1 MGDKS
6 KKEKKQAG
14 CILCTVLLLGIIILL
29 LILYFSLFRPRDPKV
44 QVPTMQLIS
53 LTQTGGG
60 AAGVG
65 GNPNRGGGGIIQSV
79 TLNLQVSM
87 YNPNRADFFVDAG
100 STACLYYNEQ
110 QVGFTPIPPTSIPAQ
125 SFSTASIA
133 LSSSAPISPLL
144 SSSSNN
150 NNNNNYGPNSPYD
163 SYNGV
168 NPQVQLL
175 PLNTSVT
182 ILGHVT
188 TGSLFSHH
196 SDLVS
201 KCCITIALT
210 SAVRPFIQSYTCER
224 SYSLDE

>member
-1 MGDKS
+1 
-6 KKEKKQAG
+6 
-14 CILCTVLLLGIIILL
+14 
-29 LILYFSLFRPRDPKV
+29 
-44 QVPTMQLIS
+44 
-53 LTQTGGG
+53 
-60 AAGVG
+60 
-65 GNPNRGGGGIIQSV
+65 
-79 TLNLQVSM
+79 M

-100 STACLYYNEQ
+100 STACLYYNDQ

-133 LSSSAPISPLL
+133 LSSSAPITPLL
-144 SSSSNN
+144 NSNS
-150 NNNNNYGPNSPYD
+150 YGPNTPYNP
-163 SYNGV
+163 YNGV
-168 NPQVQLL
+168 NPQVQVL

-182 ILGHVT
+182 IMGHVT

-201 KCCITIALT
+201 KCCISVALT